1 MSEPIARLALDGGQS
16 GVRARLRLPGAEPV
30 TVDADPVFTHR
41 PVLPQIADR
50 ARHAL
55 QVLGAAPKRL
65 EVAVGMTG
73 LTPSA
78 NDPQALLADLRGVGA
93 VRAIVAHDSVSGY
106 LAANGDAPGVM
117 VAVGTGVVGL
127 AVTPRGAARV
137 DGWGALI
144 GDAGSGYWVG
154 RAGLDAA
161 MRAYD
166 GRGAATVLE
175 GAAVQAFGPLEEL
188 YMVLQGDD
196 RRVSRIASFCRTV
209 VESGEAG
216 DEVSAAIV
224 RAAASELA
232 LSAVAAVERAGGHP
246 GDELRVS
253 AVGNLA
259 TKAPFFRAALET
271 AFADRGLGST
281 LAAPLGA
288 PIDGVEQLLDLAPGH
303 PLSALFRSAT
313 AS

>member
-1 MSEPIARLALDGGQS
+1 MAGQIARLAVDGGQS
-16 GVRARLRLPGAEPV
+16 GVRARLRLPGSEPR
-30 TVDADPVFTHR
+30 TVDADPVFTQH
-41 PVLPQIADR
+41 PVLPQIAER

-55 QVLGAAPKRL
+55 EVLGATPEQL
-65 EVAVGMTG
+65 EVAVGTTG

-78 NDPQALLADLRGVGA
+78 NDPAALLADLRDVGV
-93 VRAIVAHDSVSGY
+93 VRVIVAHDSVSGY

-117 VAVGTGVVGL
+117 VGVGTGVFGL

-175 GAAVQAFGPLEEL
+175 DAAVQAFGPLEEL

-196 RRVSRIASFCRTV
+196 RRVSRIASFTRTV
-209 VESGEAG
+209 VESGAAG
-216 DEVSAAIV
+216 DQVAAAIV
-224 RAAASELA
+224 RGAADELA
-232 LSAVAAVERAGGHP
+232 TTAVAAVERAGGHP

-259 TKAPFFRAALET
+259 TKAPFFRAALEA
-271 AFADRGLGST
+271 AFAERGLGST
-281 LAAPLGA
+281 LAPPLGA

-303 PLSALFRSAT
+303 PLSALFRTAT
-313 AS
+313 AG